1 MKNTLGIIFLIFP
14 FFHDIFATAIPL
26 AQATDIGISTED
38 KIEETV
44 HLSDLLNADNI
55 DPGSVCTGQYEN
67 DGCTPFFKT
76 ANKNN
81 YESFSIPMTELR
93 LFFDMAHNENSHE
106 SFSTIFNQLL
116 RASGL
121 DSNSEGLLTFNNAS
135 DLLRHA
141 FRPSEL
147 HSGTWKRQAMPGT
160 SLKDFAIMRAAA
172 MVASDLESLS
182 AKFSQPVRVVR
193 GISNCDSTSRSIV
206 DSCKRGVRTQ
216 VAGCKQKLKDD
227 IATCKNDVGPKI
239 DKCKREV
246 SDRVASCKD
255 KVNSAVAECM
265 ANVGRT
271 IDKCKKKKP
280 LNLGTCEA
288 QRPFLKAGC
297 AVGKLGVPSCE
308 FGRTETAAC
317 EAKRGGLLLK
327 CETDRI
333 NIPLCEFDRLTATC
347 CEGTRDLSRS
357 MCRAGFSVEAIQ
369 QEIQKIQARC
379 AIATAIAKSA
389 TKSYLSGQ
397 AIGLLSELKAV
408 KEVGDSI
415 QMVNKLQKTQK
426 ELTSI
431 ANGVIAAAE
440 GRINDADSLLSSLKG
455 LPAPV
460 SNAESWAKAAQAVI
474 NGKIDSALGSAC
486 GAVAELQAIKTAVD
500 KIEKLKSLGNDL
512 KKIQEGVKKCALAN
526 HLIPANFRPFQNL
539 RVRSDINRALSEYRK
554 LVEAPLKQLAE
565 CKAVGQ
571 RIDRLIK
578 ASQSI

>member
-1 MKNTLGIIFLIFP
+1 MKNTLGILFLIFP
-14 FFHDIFATAIPL
+14 FFHDIFATAIL
-26 AQATDIGISTED
+26 QAQAMDIGILTED
-38 KIEETV
+38 RKEGIV
-44 HLSDLLNADNI
+44 HLSDLLNLDDI
-55 DPGSVCTGQYEN
+55 DPISVCTGKHEN
-67 DGCTPFFKT
+67 DECTPFFKT
-76 ANKNN
+76 ANKKN
-81 YESFSIPMTELR
+81 YELFLVPVTELR

-106 SFSTIFNQLL
+106 SSNTIFNQAL

-121 DSNSEGLLTFNNAS
+121 DSNSEGLLSFSNAS
-135 DLLRHA
+135 DLLREA

-147 HSGTWKRQAMPGT
+147 QSGTLKRQAISGT
-160 SLKDFAIMRAAA
+160 RLQDFAIKSAAA

-216 VAGCKQKLKDD
+216 VAGCKQQLKDK
-227 IATCKNDVGPKI
+227 IATCKKDIGPQI

-246 SDRVASCKD
+246 SGRVASCKD

-271 IDKCKKKKP
+271 IDKCKKRNP
-280 LNLGTCEA
+280 FNFGTCES
-288 QRPFLKAGC
+288 QRPFLQAGC
-297 AVGKLGVPSCE
+297 AIGKLGVPSCE
-308 FGRTETAAC
+308 FGRTETDAC

-327 CETDRI
+327 CEADRI
-333 NIPLCEFDRLTATC
+333 NVPLCEFDRLTATC
-347 CEGTRDLSRS
+347 CEGTRDLSQS
-357 MCRAGFSVEAIQ
+357 MCRAGFSGEAIQ
-369 QEIQKIQARC
+369 QQVQSIQARC

-408 KEVGDSI
+408 KEIGDSI
-415 QMVNKLQKTQK
+415 QMVNKLQRTQK

-431 ANGVIAAAE
+431 ANGVTAAAE
-440 GRINDADSLLSSLKG
+440 GRINDANSLLSSLKG
-455 LPAPV
+455 LPVPI
-460 SNAESWAKAAQAVI
+460 SNAETWANAAQAVI
-474 NGKIDSALGSAC
+474 NGKIDSAFGSAC
-486 GAVAELQAIKTAVD
+486 GAVAELQVIKTAVD

-512 KKIQEGVKKCALAN
+512 NKIQKGVKQCALPN
-526 HLIPANFRPFQNL
+526 PLIPANFQPFQNL
-539 RVRSDINRALSEYRK
+539 RVRSDINRALSEYQK

-578 ASQSI
+578 TSQSF